1 MFQQRLQGQVSWHVI
16 DTFPV
21 FEPQFKV
28 STPVETAMNSNECS
42 INSKKSMH
50 LIFICVKNI
59 NPCLGILVCVLSVR
73 SDPMDY
79 SPPGSSVH
87 GIFQARTLE
96 QVAISSSRG
105 SSQPRNETCVSCISC
120 IGSRTLYHWCH
131 LGSPLPGT
139 YQP

>member
-16 DTFPV
+16 DMFPV

-50 LIFICVKNI
+50 LIFRCVKNI

-73 SDPMDY
+73 LFDPMDY
-79 SPPGSSVH
+79 SPSGSSVH
-87 GIFQARTLE
+87 GIFQARILE
-96 QVAISSSRG
+96 LVAISSSRG

-120 IGSRTLYHWCH
+120 IGSRILYH
-131 LGSPLPGT
+131 
-139 YQP
+139 